1 VRQQNSCIQFLGSP
15 DLFCRQIHAVLVI
28 LIYYFA
34 SLSLSSLKKYGCA
47 LFCLLMYRVLIYRH
61 FRPCS
66 EGKNG
71 NPVKDKIGRKQYTSR
86 PHASQ
91 LSPHGSEQPRELNVV

>member
-1 VRQQNSCIQFLGSP
+1 VRQPNFRFQFLGSP
-15 DLFCRQIHAVLVI
+15 GLFCRQIHAVLVM

-34 SLSLSSLKKYGCA
+34 SLSLSSLKKCGCA

-61 FRPCS
+61 FRPRS

-91 LSPHGSEQPRELNVV
+91 LTQHGSEPPRELNVG